1 MVKKLDTKHVTL
13 NMPVAI
19 LERIEELAEKNHR
32 DRSKEIIFACQEYI
46 DRHYSPSGDHPQLS
60 PDERLQDLQR
70 TAREYVMDN
79 PEILMDIYQELKG
92 ERSKSGKK

>member
-1 MVKKLDTKHVTL
+1 
-13 NMPVAI
+13 MPTS
-19 LERIEELAEKNHR
+19 LLGKIEELAEQNHR

-46 DRHYSPSGDHPQLS
+46 DRHYSPSGDHPSLN
-60 PDERLQDLQR
+60 PDEELQDLQR

-92 ERSKSGKK
+92 ERSKSVKK